1 MLTNEQIESV
11 LNALPI
17 QARMMLKLLLLQ
29 YFEISQEDLDYLAAD
44 RPDPRFQSG
53 YERTGRPVAREVA
66 EDVTIRVA
74 QYRKQVRQKR
84 EKFGL
89 QMECLRNHMT
99 VSETVVSLAEE
110 LLANRFGLDPEAIQA
125 LKKQAR
131 TVVPKPAI
139 RELERK
145 WERDE
150 IPEDAYLKERLCIEY
165 QTELRKLERQRKH
178 FELAK
183 REHRTVSIA
192 PLQDH
197 EVAHIWGI
205 PAGSLAGRK
214 VKALHQYLQGLQAA
228 LQKSDQAPAPTA
240 GGPLDLWK
248 QTLET
253 LSLRPIERSVATY
266 GAPDNKL
273 AAEVYDAL
281 ERTEAALVEK
291 LTALASRTMPED
303 IEVRFWPSVAQSL
316 FALQRLAAIQA
327 ETDTSHEALEQ
338 TLLSC
343 VSPRPKVTEGTVQEE
358 TKPSE
363 VQLSE
368 MGEHILRS
376 FIGEDIS
383 K

>member
-53 YERTGRPVAREVA
+53 YERTGQPVAREVAEDVTIRVAQYRKQVRQKREKFGRTGPRTWRPKRGARLNVSWVWPSAHDNLTAMLTNEQIESVLNALPIQARMMLKLLLLQYFEISQEDLDYLAADRPDPRFQSGYERTGQPVAREVA

-89 QMECLRNHMT
+89 QMECLRRHMT

-110 LLANRFGLDPEAIQA
+110 LLANRFGLDPEATQA

-150 IPEDAYLKERLCIEY
+150 ITEDAYLKERLCIEY

-228 LQKSDQAPAPTA
+228 LQKSDQAPAWPA
-240 GGPLDLWK
+240 QRAPL
-248 QTLET
+248 
-253 LSLRPIERSVATY
+253 Y
-266 GAPDNKL
+266 
-273 AAEVYDAL
+273 
-281 ERTEAALVEK
+281 
-291 LTALASRTMPED
+291 
-303 IEVRFWPSVAQSL
+303 
-316 FALQRLAAIQA
+316 
-327 ETDTSHEALEQ
+327 
-338 TLLSC
+338 
-343 VSPRPKVTEGTVQEE
+343 
-358 TKPSE
+358 
-363 VQLSE
+363 
-368 MGEHILRS
+368 
-376 FIGEDIS
+376 
-383 K
+383 